1 MGIVKK
7 SCKQLAVLISKQ
19 KFLKFALI
27 LPGGINI
34 RFWGTEYFSYK
45 VRNVLDYIAIEN
57 GSSILRES
65 GLGVLRLKNL
75 KRIAALSDFSSK
87 VCVVFTKAYGCE
99 KLLNYW
105 NDLKLKHRSE
115 WTVKTLN
122 AAYADSR
129 SPKLIQTLA

>member
-27 LPGGINI
+27 LPGSVNI

-45 VRNVLDYIAIEN
+45 VRDVLDYIAIEKN

-65 GLGVLRLKNL
+65 GLGVLRLKKN
-75 KRIAALSDFSSK
+75 RCSK
-87 VCVVFTKAYGCE
+87 
-99 KLLNYW
+99 
-105 NDLKLKHRSE
+105 
-115 WTVKTLN
+115 
-122 AAYADSR
+122 
-129 SPKLIQTLA
+129 